1 MDDVRTG
8 GHSLI
13 LLKDGGL
20 SENLAD
26 EPDDDDD
33 DLVVVVVMVMK
44 MMMVVM
50 VMKILMVIMVMKVL
64 MVMVMMMWT
73 TAGKS
78 SKAVVLMVLIRA
90 PATRKTSTNFP
101 TVDAK
106 AVIDIDDLNN

>member
-8 GHSLI
+8 GHGLI
-13 LLKDGGL
+13 LQKDGGL

-26 EPDDDDD
+26 EPDDD
-33 DLVVVVVMVMK
+33 L
-44 MMMVVM
+44 VVM
-50 VMKILMVIMVMKVL
+50 VMKILMVMM
-64 MVMVMMMWT
+64 MMMWT

>member
-8 GHSLI
+8 GHGLV
-13 LLKDGGL
+13 LQKDGGL

-26 EPDDDDD
+26 EPDDD
-33 DLVVVVVMVMK
+33 LVVMVMK
-44 MMMVVM
+44 MMMVM
-50 VMKILMVIMVMKVL
+50 VMMMWIL

>member
-1 MDDVRTG
+1 MEWMMSGLVVMD
-8 GHSLI
+8 LF
-13 LLKDGGL
+13 GGL

-26 EPDDDDD
+26 EPYDDDD

-50 VMKILMVIMVMKVL
+50 VMKILMVMVMK
-64 MVMVMMMWT
+64 MWT

>member
-1 MDDVRTG
+1 MRNDQRFGLWNGLVFMDW
-8 GHSLI
+8 I
-13 LLKDGGL
+13 LVMMMMTFM
-20 SENLAD
+20 
-26 EPDDDDD
+26 
-33 DLVVVVVMVMK
+33 LVVVIVMV
-44 MMMVVM
+44 
-50 VMKILMVIMVMKVL
+50 
-64 MVMVMMMWT
+64 VMMMWT

>member
-1 MDDVRTG
+1 MDDVRTDG
-8 GHSLI
+8 NSLI

-26 EPDDDDD
+26 EPDDD
-33 DLVVVVVMVMK
+33 L
-44 MMMVVM
+44 VVM
-50 VMKILMVIMVMKVL
+50 VMKILMVMM
-64 MVMVMMMWT
+64 MMMWT

>member
-8 GHSLI
+8 GHGLI
-13 LLKDGGL
+13 LQKDGGL

-26 EPDDDDD
+26 EPDDD
-33 DLVVVVVMVMK
+33 LVVMVMK

-50 VMKILMVIMVMKVL
+50 VMKILMVMM
-64 MVMVMMMWT
+64 MMMWT

>member
-1 MDDVRTG
+1 MEWMMSGLVVIALFFRAEA
-8 GHSLI
+8 
-13 LLKDGGL
+13 GL

-26 EPDDDDD
+26 EPDEDDDD

-50 VMKILMVIMVMKVL
+50 VMKIL